1 MPRLTKAQKMEKAE
15 KYLGLEPDPNL
26 TTVQRVGRVA
36 QAFNARRK
44 EFDEMEHMIGTII
57 GGFLNERPRNA

>member
-1 MPRLTKAQKMEKAE
+1 MPRLTKAEKMAKAE
-15 KYLGLEPDPNL
+15 AYLGLEPDPNL

-36 QAFNARRK
+36 QAFNTRRK

-57 GGFLNERPRNA
+57 GGFLKEPPRA